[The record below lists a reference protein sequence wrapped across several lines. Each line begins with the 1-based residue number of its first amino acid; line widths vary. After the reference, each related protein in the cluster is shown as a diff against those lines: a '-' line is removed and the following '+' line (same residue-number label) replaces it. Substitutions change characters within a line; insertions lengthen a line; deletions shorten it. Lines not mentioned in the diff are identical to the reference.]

1 MKLRSLLCLAPLC
14 LLLTACP
21 NFVNAPGAAFV
32 ASPANPAKA
41 TVYFYRPAQKIM
53 SDYPFCMSLPES
65 ANNCFRLESGGYTT
79 YVGDPGTVKFAGM
92 MLTYRTLTLDLKAG
106 DERYVE
112 VKIEDD
118 NADWA
123 EVPAAEA
130 KPKLA
135 ETRGIEH
142 CSNDMIKKP

>member
-1 MKLRSLLCLAPLC
+1 
-14 LLLTACP
+14 
-21 NFVNAPGAAFV
+21 
-32 ASPANPAKA
+32 
-41 TVYFYRPAQKIM
+41 
-53 SDYPFCMSLPES
+53 MSLPEN
-65 ANNCFRLESGGYTT
+65 ANNCFQLESGGYTA
-79 YVGDPGTVKFAGM
+79 YAGDPGTVKFAGM
-92 MLTYRTLTLDLKAG
+92 MLTYRTLTLDLKPG

-135 ETRGIEH
+135 ETRGINTCTNELRQR
-142 CSNDMIKKP
+142 IEEAAKKK